1 MQELKG
7 ITESAVAVAQYYFLV
22 DGYGQVVVS
31 LSQ

>member
-7 ITESAVAVAQYYFLV
+7 ITVAVAEYYFLV